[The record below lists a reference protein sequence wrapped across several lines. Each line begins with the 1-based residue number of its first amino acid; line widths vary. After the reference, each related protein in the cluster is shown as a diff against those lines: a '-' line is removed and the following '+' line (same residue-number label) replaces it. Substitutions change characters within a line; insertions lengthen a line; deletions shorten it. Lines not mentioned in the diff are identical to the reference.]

1 MLFLYKLFI
10 YLILLISPLIVFF
23 RLIKKKEDKKRY
35 LEKFA
40 LKKHRRPKGNI
51 IWFHG
56 SSVGEVLSVIPIIKK
71 LENSKK
77 IDKILITSSTL
88 SSSKIISKLYL
99 KKTIH
104 QFFPIDNEFI
114 TDKFLDHWKPCLV
127 VFLESEIWPV
137 MIKNIKQ
144 RNIPLILMNARV
156 TKKTFKNWKK
166 ILPTAKN
173 IFSKFDK
180 CLVQNDETFK
190 YLKILG
196 AKNISK
202 IGNLKF
208 IDNKEKLKI
217 RGKIVN
223 RYKFLNNR
231 KIWCAS
237 STHEG
242 EEKICIEAH
251 KTLKNKHRGLLT
263 IIIPRHIDRIQN
275 IVDIAKKENLS
286 FFLHSK
292 SKKIDKETDI
302 YLVDTYGETKNFYVK
317 TNITFMGGSIAK
329 YKKGGQNPLEAIR
342 LNNKVLYGPN
352 IQNFREIYNFLTKK
366 NLAFK
371 FNNKKQLI
379 NMLNLFLKEK
389 NKKLKSLKKVDQM
402 GSKILRKTLEE
413 IKSFI

>member
-156 TKKTFKNWKK
+156 TKKTFK
-166 ILPTAKN
+166 
-173 IFSKFDK
+173 
-180 CLVQNDETFK
+180 
-190 YLKILG
+190 
-196 AKNISK
+196 
-202 IGNLKF
+202 
-208 IDNKEKLKI
+208 
-217 RGKIVN
+217 
-223 RYKFLNNR
+223 
-231 KIWCAS
+231 
-237 STHEG
+237 
-242 EEKICIEAH
+242 
-251 KTLKNKHRGLLT
+251 
-263 IIIPRHIDRIQN
+263 
-275 IVDIAKKENLS
+275 
-286 FFLHSK
+286 
-292 SKKIDKETDI
+292 
-302 YLVDTYGETKNFYVK
+302 
-317 TNITFMGGSIAK
+317 
-329 YKKGGQNPLEAIR
+329 
-342 LNNKVLYGPN
+342 
-352 IQNFREIYNFLTKK
+352 
-366 NLAFK
+366 
-371 FNNKKQLI
+371 
-379 NMLNLFLKEK
+379 
-389 NKKLKSLKKVDQM
+389 
-402 GSKILRKTLEE
+402 
-413 IKSFI
+413 